1 MEKRRLISLRSV
13 LLQYLVRTALA
24 CLLVAVGWLL
34 VLMLWI
40 QNGELFLPANQAAQA
55 CQKAA
60 QDVLPGMT
68 AATFDETQLD
78 SLCRYALFAAPDSS
92 EVLATNM
99 DAGHLQRAMENQQ
112 GKTRWHFGY
121 TQYYMTS
128 KLQDGTVCLLQ
139 FDYAVPYADPALRG
153 VLPDMQT
160 VHCILGILLLVGA
173 VVWSTHRT
181 GRFLTRETEKLTAAA
196 QAVARKDLD
205 SAVFSG
211 AKVREYESALQALQ
225 TMGDELTGSLQKQWD
240 MEQRQ
245 REQIIQLSHKL
256 KTPLTIIEG
265 NAELLAEDALTPEQ
279 REQVQAM
286 TAAFLREFGRI
297 DVLVCNAGI
306 ARQELFTDITE
317 ASWREVMGVDL
328 DGVFY
333 CAQAVLPDMLHRKAG
348 KIITLSSM
356 WGQVGASCE
365 VAYSTAKAG
374 VIGLTKALAK
384 ELGPSGITVNCVAP
398 GVIDTEMNGNLPQD
412 IKDELA
418 EETPLE
424 RLGTPEDVAQAV
436 WFLASSAGDFFTGQI
451 LAPNGGL
458 II

>member
-1 MEKRRLISLRSV
+1 MGIV
-13 LLQYLVRTALA
+13 
-24 CLLVAVGWLL
+24 
-34 VLMLWI
+34 
-40 QNGELFLPANQAAQA
+40 
-55 CQKAA
+55 CQKAKDRA
-60 QDVLPGMT
+60 EALAEEL
-68 AATFDETQLD
+68 AAL
-78 SLCRYALFAAPDSS
+78 
-92 EVLATNM
+92 
-99 DAGHLQRAMENQQ
+99 
-112 GKTRWHFGY
+112 
-121 TQYYMTS
+121 
-128 KLQDGTVCLLQ
+128 
-139 FDYAVPYADPALRG
+139 G
-153 VLPDMQT
+153 VLVKVYVCD
-160 VHCILGILLLVGA
+160 
-173 VVWSTHRT
+173 
-181 GRFLTRETEKLTAAA
+181 
-196 QAVARKDLD
+196 VA
-205 SAVFSG
+205 
-211 AKVREYESALQALQ
+211 
-225 TMGDELTGSLQKQWD
+225 
-240 MEQRQ
+240 
-245 REQIIQLSHKL
+245 
-256 KTPLTIIEG
+256 
-265 NAELLAEDALTPEQ
+265 Q

-436 WFLASSAGDFFTGQI
+436 WFLASSAGDFFTGQV

>member
-1 MEKRRLISLRSV
+1 MGIVCRKAKDQAE
-13 LLQYLVRTALA
+13 ALA
-24 CLLVAVGWLL
+24 EELAALGVPVKVYVCDVA
-34 VLMLWI
+34 
-40 QNGELFLPANQAAQA
+40 
-55 CQKAA
+55 
-60 QDVLPGMT
+60 
-68 AATFDETQLD
+68 
-78 SLCRYALFAAPDSS
+78 
-92 EVLATNM
+92 
-99 DAGHLQRAMENQQ
+99 
-112 GKTRWHFGY
+112 
-121 TQYYMTS
+121 
-128 KLQDGTVCLLQ
+128 
-139 FDYAVPYADPALRG
+139 
-153 VLPDMQT
+153 
-160 VHCILGILLLVGA
+160 
-173 VVWSTHRT
+173 
-181 GRFLTRETEKLTAAA
+181 
-196 QAVARKDLD
+196 
-205 SAVFSG
+205 
-211 AKVREYESALQALQ
+211 
-225 TMGDELTGSLQKQWD
+225 
-240 MEQRQ
+240 
-245 REQIIQLSHKL
+245 
-256 KTPLTIIEG
+256 
-265 NAELLAEDALTPEQ
+265 Q

-286 TAAFLREFGRI
+286 TAAFLREFSRI

-398 GVIDTEMNGNLPQD
+398 GVIDTEMNGSLPQD

-424 RLGTPEDVAQAV
+424 RLGTPADVAQAV
-436 WFLASSAGDFFTGQI
+436 WFLASPAGDFFTGQV

>member
-1 MEKRRLISLRSV
+1 MGIVCRKAKDQAE
-13 LLQYLVRTALA
+13 ALA
-24 CLLVAVGWLL
+24 EELAALGVPVKVYVCDVA
-34 VLMLWI
+34 
-40 QNGELFLPANQAAQA
+40 
-55 CQKAA
+55 
-60 QDVLPGMT
+60 
-68 AATFDETQLD
+68 
-78 SLCRYALFAAPDSS
+78 
-92 EVLATNM
+92 
-99 DAGHLQRAMENQQ
+99 
-112 GKTRWHFGY
+112 
-121 TQYYMTS
+121 
-128 KLQDGTVCLLQ
+128 
-139 FDYAVPYADPALRG
+139 
-153 VLPDMQT
+153 
-160 VHCILGILLLVGA
+160 
-173 VVWSTHRT
+173 
-181 GRFLTRETEKLTAAA
+181 
-196 QAVARKDLD
+196 
-205 SAVFSG
+205 
-211 AKVREYESALQALQ
+211 
-225 TMGDELTGSLQKQWD
+225 
-240 MEQRQ
+240 
-245 REQIIQLSHKL
+245 
-256 KTPLTIIEG
+256 
-265 NAELLAEDALTPEQ
+265 Q

-333 CAQAVLPDMLHRKAG
+333 CAQAVLPAMLHRKAG

>member
-1 MEKRRLISLRSV
+1 MGIVCRKAKDQAE
-13 LLQYLVRTALA
+13 ALA
-24 CLLVAVGWLL
+24 EELAALSVPVKVYVCDVA
-34 VLMLWI
+34 
-40 QNGELFLPANQAAQA
+40 
-55 CQKAA
+55 
-60 QDVLPGMT
+60 
-68 AATFDETQLD
+68 
-78 SLCRYALFAAPDSS
+78 
-92 EVLATNM
+92 
-99 DAGHLQRAMENQQ
+99 
-112 GKTRWHFGY
+112 
-121 TQYYMTS
+121 
-128 KLQDGTVCLLQ
+128 
-139 FDYAVPYADPALRG
+139 
-153 VLPDMQT
+153 
-160 VHCILGILLLVGA
+160 
-173 VVWSTHRT
+173 
-181 GRFLTRETEKLTAAA
+181 
-196 QAVARKDLD
+196 
-205 SAVFSG
+205 
-211 AKVREYESALQALQ
+211 
-225 TMGDELTGSLQKQWD
+225 
-240 MEQRQ
+240 
-245 REQIIQLSHKL
+245 
-256 KTPLTIIEG
+256 
-265 NAELLAEDALTPEQ
+265 Q

-424 RLGTPEDVAQAV
+424 RLGTPEDVAQTV
-436 WFLASSAGDFFTGQI
+436 WFLASPAGDFFTGQV

>member
-1 MEKRRLISLRSV
+1 MITGGSRGIGAACARLFAQQGYGVGIVCRKAKD
-13 LLQYLVRTALA
+13 QAEALA
-24 CLLVAVGWLL
+24 EELAALGVPVKVYVCDVA
-34 VLMLWI
+34 
-40 QNGELFLPANQAAQA
+40 
-55 CQKAA
+55 
-60 QDVLPGMT
+60 
-68 AATFDETQLD
+68 
-78 SLCRYALFAAPDSS
+78 
-92 EVLATNM
+92 
-99 DAGHLQRAMENQQ
+99 
-112 GKTRWHFGY
+112 
-121 TQYYMTS
+121 
-128 KLQDGTVCLLQ
+128 
-139 FDYAVPYADPALRG
+139 
-153 VLPDMQT
+153 
-160 VHCILGILLLVGA
+160 
-173 VVWSTHRT
+173 
-181 GRFLTRETEKLTAAA
+181 
-196 QAVARKDLD
+196 
-205 SAVFSG
+205 
-211 AKVREYESALQALQ
+211 
-225 TMGDELTGSLQKQWD
+225 
-240 MEQRQ
+240 
-245 REQIIQLSHKL
+245 
-256 KTPLTIIEG
+256 
-265 NAELLAEDALTPEQ
+265 Q

>member
-1 MEKRRLISLRSV
+1 MGIVCRKAKDQAE
-13 LLQYLVRTALA
+13 ALA
-24 CLLVAVGWLL
+24 EELAALGVPVKVYVCDVA
-34 VLMLWI
+34 
-40 QNGELFLPANQAAQA
+40 
-55 CQKAA
+55 
-60 QDVLPGMT
+60 
-68 AATFDETQLD
+68 
-78 SLCRYALFAAPDSS
+78 
-92 EVLATNM
+92 
-99 DAGHLQRAMENQQ
+99 
-112 GKTRWHFGY
+112 
-121 TQYYMTS
+121 
-128 KLQDGTVCLLQ
+128 
-139 FDYAVPYADPALRG
+139 
-153 VLPDMQT
+153 
-160 VHCILGILLLVGA
+160 
-173 VVWSTHRT
+173 
-181 GRFLTRETEKLTAAA
+181 
-196 QAVARKDLD
+196 
-205 SAVFSG
+205 
-211 AKVREYESALQALQ
+211 
-225 TMGDELTGSLQKQWD
+225 
-240 MEQRQ
+240 
-245 REQIIQLSHKL
+245 
-256 KTPLTIIEG
+256 
-265 NAELLAEDALTPEQ
+265 Q

-317 ASWREVMGVDL
+317 AGWREVMGVDL

-436 WFLASSAGDFFTGQI
+436 WFLASSAGDFFTGQV

>member
-1 MEKRRLISLRSV
+1 MGIVCRKAKDRAE
-13 LLQYLVRTALA
+13 ALA
-24 CLLVAVGWLL
+24 KELAALGVPVKVYVCDVA
-34 VLMLWI
+34 
-40 QNGELFLPANQAAQA
+40 
-55 CQKAA
+55 
-60 QDVLPGMT
+60 
-68 AATFDETQLD
+68 
-78 SLCRYALFAAPDSS
+78 
-92 EVLATNM
+92 
-99 DAGHLQRAMENQQ
+99 
-112 GKTRWHFGY
+112 
-121 TQYYMTS
+121 
-128 KLQDGTVCLLQ
+128 
-139 FDYAVPYADPALRG
+139 
-153 VLPDMQT
+153 
-160 VHCILGILLLVGA
+160 
-173 VVWSTHRT
+173 
-181 GRFLTRETEKLTAAA
+181 
-196 QAVARKDLD
+196 
-205 SAVFSG
+205 
-211 AKVREYESALQALQ
+211 
-225 TMGDELTGSLQKQWD
+225 
-240 MEQRQ
+240 
-245 REQIIQLSHKL
+245 
-256 KTPLTIIEG
+256 
-265 NAELLAEDALTPEQ
+265 Q

-333 CAQAVLPDMLHRKAG
+333 CAQAALPDMLHRKAG

-436 WFLASSAGDFFTGQI
+436 WFLASSAGDFFTGQV

>member
-1 MEKRRLISLRSV
+1 MGIVCRKAKDRAE
-13 LLQYLVRTALA
+13 ALA
-24 CLLVAVGWLL
+24 EELAALGVPVKVYVCDVA
-34 VLMLWI
+34 
-40 QNGELFLPANQAAQA
+40 
-55 CQKAA
+55 
-60 QDVLPGMT
+60 
-68 AATFDETQLD
+68 
-78 SLCRYALFAAPDSS
+78 
-92 EVLATNM
+92 
-99 DAGHLQRAMENQQ
+99 
-112 GKTRWHFGY
+112 
-121 TQYYMTS
+121 
-128 KLQDGTVCLLQ
+128 
-139 FDYAVPYADPALRG
+139 
-153 VLPDMQT
+153 
-160 VHCILGILLLVGA
+160 
-173 VVWSTHRT
+173 
-181 GRFLTRETEKLTAAA
+181 
-196 QAVARKDLD
+196 
-205 SAVFSG
+205 
-211 AKVREYESALQALQ
+211 
-225 TMGDELTGSLQKQWD
+225 
-240 MEQRQ
+240 
-245 REQIIQLSHKL
+245 
-256 KTPLTIIEG
+256 
-265 NAELLAEDALTPEQ
+265 Q

-317 ASWREVMGVDL
+317 DSWREVMGVDL

-333 CAQAVLPDMLHRKAG
+333 CAQAALPDMLHRKAG

-374 VIGLTKALAK
+374 VIGMTKALAK

-436 WFLASSAGDFFTGQI
+436 WFLASSAGDFFTGQV

>member
-1 MEKRRLISLRSV
+1 MTNSVPKAALITGGSRGIGAACARLFAQQGYGVGIVCRKAKD
-13 LLQYLVRTALA
+13 QAEALA
-24 CLLVAVGWLL
+24 EELAALGVPVKVYVCDVA
-34 VLMLWI
+34 
-40 QNGELFLPANQAAQA
+40 
-55 CQKAA
+55 
-60 QDVLPGMT
+60 
-68 AATFDETQLD
+68 
-78 SLCRYALFAAPDSS
+78 
-92 EVLATNM
+92 
-99 DAGHLQRAMENQQ
+99 
-112 GKTRWHFGY
+112 
-121 TQYYMTS
+121 
-128 KLQDGTVCLLQ
+128 
-139 FDYAVPYADPALRG
+139 
-153 VLPDMQT
+153 
-160 VHCILGILLLVGA
+160 
-173 VVWSTHRT
+173 
-181 GRFLTRETEKLTAAA
+181 
-196 QAVARKDLD
+196 
-205 SAVFSG
+205 
-211 AKVREYESALQALQ
+211 
-225 TMGDELTGSLQKQWD
+225 
-240 MEQRQ
+240 
-245 REQIIQLSHKL
+245 
-256 KTPLTIIEG
+256 
-265 NAELLAEDALTPEQ
+265 Q

-398 GVIDTEMNGNLPQD
+398 GVIDTEMNGNLSQD

-436 WFLASSAGDFFTGQI
+436 WFLASSAGDFFTGQV
-451 LAPNGGL
+451 LAPNGGFL
-458 II
+458 I